1 MSQFGLPDD
10 FNNEV
15 RLFPLRDLVLF
26 PSNVQP
32 LHIFEERYR
41 EMIEDALITDK
52 LIAMAT
58 LQPGYDSN
66 EYYGR
71 PSVANPIC
79 IGQVA
84 QCEKTEEG
92 TYNLLL
98 VGIKRA
104 VIEDELPAR
113 RAFREAKIQLLD
125 DDFDRE
131 PRPHE
136 KTLGNAVMERIQR
149 LAPTSRDMLADLKER
164 DLTLAELTDVL
175 AFHINLPTD
184 TKLKLLAETNA
195 EKRAQLMLDAMPN
208 RESFDDGELPPFSM
222 N

>member
-1 MSQFGLPDD
+1 MSQFGLPDN

-32 LHIFEERYR
+32 LHISEGRYR
-41 EMIEDALITDK
+41 EMIEDAMMTDK

-58 LQPGYDSN
+58 LEPGYDSN

-71 PSVANPIC
+71 PAVANPIC
-79 IGQVA
+79 VGQVA
-84 QCEKTEEG
+84 SCEKTDDG
-92 TYNLLL
+92 KYNLIL

-104 VIEDELPAR
+104 IIEDELPAR
-113 RAFREAKIQLLD
+113 RAFREARVQLLD
-125 DDFDRE
+125 DDFNRE
-131 PRPHE
+131 PLPRE
-136 KTLGNAVMERIQR
+136 KTLGNLIMDRIRQ
-149 LAPTSRDMLADLKER
+149 LAPGSREMLDALKDR

-184 TKLKLLAETNA
+184 TKLKLLAETSA
-195 EKRAQLMLDAMPN
+195 EARAEIMLGAMPT
-208 RESFDDGELPPFSM
+208 RDRFDDGELPAFSM